1 MYIVAPTTMELLTV
15 APFVVL
21 TVAMVA
27 MIVEDIIRR
36 EKK

>member
-1 MYIVAPTTMELLTV
+1 MFTAPTTMELLTV

-21 TVAMVA
+21 TVAMVI
-27 MIVEDIIRR
+27 MVIEDTIRR